1 MKRPRADSQLSEGH
15 RNDERCSDPSE
26 ESAREART
34 GVSVICYAVFR
45 WTLHREVPPDVQ
57 RALSGSHHIM
67 FRISVW
73 QFLTDEDVACVR
85 LCCKDALEHVDLLT
99 GPDPH
104 EDEYEQ
110 WCQSSDYDSE

>member
-1 MKRPRADSQLSEGH
+1 MKRARADSQLSAGH
-15 RNDERCSDPSE
+15 SDDERCSDPSE
-26 ESAREART
+26 ESAGEART

-45 WTLHREVPPDVQ
+45 WTLYWEVPPNVQ

-104 EDEYEQ
+104 EDEYER
-110 WCQSSDYDSE
+110 WCQKSDYDCK